1 MAEDRTP
8 VALFE
13 VSKMKSI
20 FIFLS
25 VSILELLAVKRS
37 AEAFWHKQN
46 TSPVCFGAKNNQFG
60 SFTAKTGSKRLA
72 AVKLVHLYGYV
83 TCNTREVSY
92 WSYWG
97 CGSNAL
103 VRELVNVVITTS
115 TDQIILPQGQ
125 LIVRD
130 NAKWSKIPTYNSLS
144 PELILSSLNPTP
156 VALNQ
161 QLRLWYGED
170 LMNSTEGDNDGT
182 VCVEVYALFV

>member
-1 MAEDRTP
+1 MNNN
-8 VALFE
+8 FFC
-13 VSKMKSI
+13 KKWF
-20 FIFLS
+20 FIYS
-25 VSILELLAVKRS
+25 T
-37 AEAFWHKQN
+37 AFWHKQN

-83 TCNTREVSY
+83 TCNTRKVSY

-103 VRELVNVVITTS
+103 VRESVNVVITTS
-115 TDQIILPQGQ
+115 TDQIILPPSQ

-182 VCVEVYALFV
+182 VCVEVYALFVWALAEMKSIIATLFISFWLRD

>member
-1 MAEDRTP
+1 M
-8 VALFE
+8 
-13 VSKMKSI
+13 SNNI
-20 FIFLS
+20 FYKKWFFIYS
-25 VSILELLAVKRS
+25 T
-37 AEAFWHKQN
+37 AFWHKQN

-83 TCNTREVSY
+83 TCNTRKVSY

-103 VRELVNVVITTS
+103 VRESVNVVITTS
-115 TDQIILPQGQ
+115 TDQIILPPSQ

-182 VCVEVYALFV
+182 VCVEVYALFVWALAEMKSIIATLFISFWLRD